1 MNGIQADGG
10 RRLCGSGR
18 TAGELYL
25 ECGMVRGGSPIEDRL
40 MDLPLEVDPV
50 EMGVSA
56 IGISTFMDEH
66 GVTHVLDW
74 VGADS
79 YPEMADFIE
88 EARRKGVSRKVS
100 RTAPLGDLT
109 AQSCLYL
116 LHPRAVVTNAST
128 LATPADFACPCGKGH
143 TAQEGCIGLGWHVS
157 PNAGDG
163 QRRLADGT
171 YPVKAPLSP
180 APEYALGVFM
190 VVPITALTV
199 IQHPDP
205 TIQADREKRAGQSG
219 LPVFVAQE

>member
-1 MNGIQADGG
+1 MK
-10 RRLCGSGR
+10 
-18 TAGELYL
+18 
-25 ECGMVRGGSPIEDRL
+25 GGSPIEDRL

-56 IGISTFMDEH
+56 IGISTFTDEH

-100 RTAPLGDLT
+100 RTAPWGSHRPELPVPPAPPGRRHEREH
-109 AQSCLYL
+109 AG
-116 LHPRAVVTNAST
+116 HP
-128 LATPADFACPCGKGH
+128 DGFACPCGKGH
-143 TAQEGCIGLGWHVS
+143 TAQEGCIGLGWHVA
-157 PNAGDG
+157 PNAGPG

-180 APEYALGVFM
+180 APDYALGVFM

-205 TIQADREKRAGQSG
+205 TVQADREKRAGQSG

>member
-1 MNGIQADGG
+1 MTEALAPDLGGHLACMNGIQAVGG

-25 ECGMVRGGSPIEDRL
+25 ECGLVRGGSPIEDRL

-56 IGISTFMDEH
+56 IGISTFTDEH

-100 RTAPLGDLT
+100 RTAPLGDRPELPVPP
-109 AQSCLYL
+109 APAGRRHEREHAG
-116 LHPRAVVTNAST
+116 HPRR
-128 LATPADFACPCGKGH
+128 LRLPMR
-143 TAQEGCIGLGWHVS
+143 EGAHGARGLH
-157 PNAGDG
+157 
-163 QRRLADGT
+163 R
-171 YPVKAPLSP
+171 
-180 APEYALGVFM
+180 
-190 VVPITALTV
+190 
-199 IQHPDP
+199 
-205 TIQADREKRAGQSG
+205 SG
-219 LPVFVAQE
+219 LARPAERR

>member
-1 MNGIQADGG
+1 M
-10 RRLCGSGR
+10 
-18 TAGELYL
+18 
-25 ECGMVRGGSPIEDRL
+25 
-40 MDLPLEVDPV
+40 
-50 EMGVSA
+50 
-56 IGISTFMDEH
+56 
-66 GVTHVLDW
+66 
-74 VGADS
+74 
-79 YPEMADFIE
+79 
-88 EARRKGVSRKVS
+88 VS
-100 RTAPLGDLT
+100 RTCWTGWARTPTRRWRTSSRKPAAKASVGRSVAPRPWGT

-128 LATPADFACPCGKGH
+128 LATPDGFACPCGKGH
-143 TAQEGCIGLGWHVS
+143 TAQEGCIGLGWHVQ

-180 APEYALGVFM
+180 APDYALGVFM